1 MIVEPQSLTCI
12 VSTAETPKH
21 ERSTREA
28 WFGLSVS
35 CFIGDMF
42 HYSFW
47 TATACYLPPDI
58 FQCLADVG
66 GQAMFIKQV
75 FWKPEVAKWHT
86 LTHTHKHTHTHRG
99 DTRAPAWTVY
109 YGGISE
115 PRAARLWG
123 NYILDTGAWQSLGEE
138 IQGGVSLLHQLCR
151 CGVHLGSGEVIDGKA
166 IDHFPGL
173 VLWIEREE
181 SVVELWDLLHFV
193 QTQLQLSLSAKEH
206 RCYTVIVTVRQTST
220 KTMWLTYSFGH

>member
-12 VSTAETPKH
+12 VSTAETPEH

-42 HYSFW
+42 RYSFW

-86 LTHTHKHTHTHRG
+86 LTHTHKHTHTEVTRG
-99 DTRAPAWTVY
+99 RQLGRFIMVESQSREQRAFGGTTFWTPARDSHWERK
-109 YGGISE
+109 S
-115 PRAARLWG
+115 RAVSRSSTSSAAVASILAREK
-123 NYILDTGAWQSLGEE
+123 SLMGRPSTTF
-138 IQGGVSLLHQLCR
+138 QVLF
-151 CGVHLGSGEVIDGKA
+151 CG
-166 IDHFPGL
+166 
-173 VLWIEREE
+173 
-181 SVVELWDLLHFV
+181 
-193 QTQLQLSLSAKEH
+193 
-206 RCYTVIVTVRQTST
+206 
-220 KTMWLTYSFGH
+220 